1 MATNITTDNLQTA
14 DTLEALG
21 AGTESGSFL
30 ICGKGSKLYQ
40 LPFERLQK
48 NVNSGV
54 IIPIK
59 AEEKAAMN
67 ELFIASEIESIEEKL
82 FNDFSISVDFSKDGN
97 IVVMNNTAFILNTSG
112 IPYKVDLT
120 NNTVERLSDSSF
132 LAVIACRDYAL
143 FIHKYGFVSA
153 TFGVNVWTGEIIHA
167 ADTIDASFETM
178 LTSATFTRVHAFNY
192 PYDEYNGVLMYDNVS
207 AYTYFYF
214 TCTPNG
220 WAFTTQTE
228 DFAEVEATTGKKT
241 QDVQFV
247 VTEMT
252 NKVENESSI
261 QPMIIGIN
269 DGDCAAGDSLS
280 GFKEMFETLDL
291 AGTQLMLILYQFQSE
306 NVVDIE
312 YMFVSKEQLVIA
324 NMYNPHI
331 EEYSFYFD
339 ENIKNKVIAVQH
351 FHNYCFF
358 ALQETNKTNTYAI
371 VKYELIPNGSESVQ
385 LETSIVKTIQTTMQV
400 QNFVLDPIS
409 MQQYIDGTILEPSIM
424 LVGVCDNY
432 GSLGVS
438 HSETTYKQT
447 LKIKLADGVKTLT
460 E

>member
-14 DTLEALG
+14 DTLESLG

-48 NVNSGV
+48 QVNSGV
-54 IIPIK
+54 IIPVK
-59 AEEKAAMN
+59 EEEKAAMN
-67 ELFIASEIESIEEKL
+67 ELFIANEIKSIEEKL
-82 FNDFSISVDFSKDGN
+82 FNDFSINVDFSKNGN
-97 IVVMNNTAFILNTSG
+97 IVVMNNTAFIIDKSG

-120 NNTVERLSDSSF
+120 NNTVERLSDNSF
-132 LAVIACRDYAL
+132 MAVIACRDYAL
-143 FIHKYGFVSA
+143 FVHKYDFVST
-153 TFGVNVWTGEIIHA
+153 TFGVNVYTGEIIHA
-167 ADTIDASFETM
+167 ADTVDASIESMIMT
-178 LTSATFTRVHAFNY
+178 ATLTRVHAFNY
-192 PYDEYNGVLMYDNVS
+192 PYDEYNGVMMYDNVS

-220 WAFTTQTE
+220 WAFTTRTE

-241 QDVQFV
+241 QDVQFLIIEQN
-247 VTEMT
+247 TASEL
-252 NKVENESSI
+252 
-261 QPMIIGIN
+261 QFLIIGIN
-269 DGDCAAGDSLS
+269 DGDLTSGDELAGL
-280 GFKEMFETLDL
+280 KEMYEDL
-291 AGTQLMLILYQFQSE
+291 SLEGTQLALILYNARE
-306 NVVDIE
+306 TDADIE
-312 YMFVSKEQLVIA
+312 YMFVGKEKITVV
-324 NMYNPHI
+324 NMYNPSI
-331 EEYSFYFD
+331 EEKSIYFD
-339 ENIKNKVIAVQH
+339 DVVKNKVLAVQH

-371 VKYELIPNGSESVQ
+371 VKYELIPNGSQSVQ
-385 LETSIVKTIQTTMQV
+385 LETSVVKTIQTTMQV
-400 QNFVLDPIS
+400 QNFVIDPVS
-409 MQQYIDGTILEPSIM
+409 MQSYIDGTILEPSIM

-438 HSETTYKQT
+438 HSEATYKQT

>member
-1 MATNITTDNLQTA
+1 MATNITTENLQTA

-40 LPFERLQK
+40 LPFERLRK
-48 NVNSGV
+48 NVNDGV
-54 IIPIK
+54 IIPVK

-82 FNDFSISVDFSKDGN
+82 FNDFSINVDFSKDGN
-97 IVVMNNTAFILNTSG
+97 IVVMNNTAYLLNTSG

-120 NNTVERLSDSSF
+120 NNTVERLSDNSF
-132 LAVIACRDYAL
+132 MAVIACRDYAL
-143 FIHKYGFVSA
+143 FIHKYGFRST
-153 TFGVNVWTGEIIHA
+153 TFGVNVHTGEIIHA
-167 ADTIDASFETM
+167 ADTLDASIENM
-178 LTSATFTRVHAFNY
+178 LTSATLTRVHAFNY
-192 PYDEYNGVLMYDNVS
+192 PYDEYNGILMYDNVS

-214 TCTPNG
+214 TCTANG
-220 WAFTTQTE
+220 WTFTTETE
-228 DFAEVEATTGKKT
+228 DFAEVEAVTGKKT
-241 QDVQFV
+241 QDVQV
-247 VTEMT
+247 SVIEIDTA
-252 NKVENESSI
+252 SDL
-261 QPMIIGIN
+261 QLIIVGIN
-269 DGDCAAGDSLS
+269 DGDCSSGDSLT
-280 GFKEMFETLDL
+280 GFKEMYETLNL
-291 AGTQLMLILYQFQSE
+291 EGTQLMLVLYKTISE
-306 NVVDIE
+306 TDIDIE
-312 YMFVSKEQLVIA
+312 YMFVGKEKLIVA

-331 EEYSFYFD
+331 EEKSFYFD
-339 ENIKNKVIAVQH
+339 ENIKNKVLAVQH

-385 LETSIVKTIQTTMQV
+385 LETNVVKTIQTTMQV

-409 MQQYIDGTILEPSIM
+409 MQQYIDGTIYEPSIM

>member
-40 LPFERLQK
+40 LPFERLRK
-48 NVNSGV
+48 NVNDGV
-54 IIPIK
+54 IIPVKTEDK
-59 AEEKAAMN
+59 AIYN
-67 ELFIASEIESIEEKL
+67 ELFIASEIESVEEKL
-82 FNDFSISVDFSKDGN
+82 FNDFSINVDFSKDGN
-97 IVVMNNTAFILNTSG
+97 IVVMNNTAFIIDTSG

-120 NNTVERLSDSSF
+120 NNTVERLSDNSF
-132 LAVIACRDYAL
+132 MAVIACRDYAL
-143 FIHKYGFVSA
+143 FIHKYGFVST
-153 TFGVNVWTGEIIHA
+153 TFGVNVYTGEIIHA
-167 ADTIDASFETM
+167 ADTVD
-178 LTSATFTRVHAFNY
+178 TSLESMIMTATLTRVHAFNY
-192 PYDEYNGVLMYDNVS
+192 PYDIYNGVMMYDNVS

-220 WAFTTQTE
+220 WAFTTLSQ
-228 DFAEVEATTGKKT
+228 DFAEVEAATGKKT
-241 QDVQFV
+241 QDVQLV
-247 VTEMT
+247 IWEQNTARDL
-252 NKVENESSI
+252 
-261 QPMIIGIN
+261 QLGIIGIN
-269 DGDCAAGDSLS
+269 DGDCAVGDSLA
-280 GFKEMFETLDL
+280 GFKEMYETLNL
-291 AGTQLMLILYQFQSE
+291 EGTQLMLVLYKTISE
-306 NVVDIE
+306 TDADIE
-312 YMFVSKEQLVIA
+312 YMFVGKEKIIVV

-331 EEYSFYFD
+331 EEKSIYFD
-339 ENIKNKVIAVQH
+339 EVVKNKVLAVQH

-385 LETSIVKTIQTTMQV
+385 LETSVVKTIQTTMQV
-400 QNFVLDPIS
+400 QNFVIDPVS
-409 MQQYIDGTILEPSIM
+409 MQSYIDGTILEPSIM

-438 HSETTYKQT
+438 HSEAKYKQS

>member
-14 DTLEALG
+14 DTLESLG
-21 AGTESGSFL
+21 AGTENGSFL

-40 LPFERLQK
+40 LPFERLRQ
-48 NVNSGV
+48 NVNSGI

-82 FNDFSISVDFSKDGN
+82 FNDFSINVDFSKDGN
-97 IVVMNNTAFILNTSG
+97 IVVMNNTAFIIDISG

-120 NNTVERLSDSSF
+120 NNTVERLSDNSF
-132 LAVIACRDYAL
+132 IAVIACRDYAL
-143 FIHKYGFVSA
+143 FIHKGFVST
-153 TFGVNVWTGEIIHA
+153 TFGVNVYTGEIIHA
-167 ADTIDASFETM
+167 ADTVD
-178 LTSATFTRVHAFNY
+178 TSLESMIMTATLTRVHAFNY
-192 PYDEYNGVLMYDNVS
+192 PYDEYNGVMMFDNVS

-214 TCTPNG
+214 SCTPNG
-220 WAFTTQTE
+220 WAFTTHTE

-241 QDVQFV
+241 QDVQFL
-247 VTEMT
+247 
-252 NKVENESSI
+252 
-261 QPMIIGIN
+261 IIEQNTASELQFLIMGIN
-269 DGDCAAGDSLS
+269 DGDLTTGDELAGL
-280 GFKEMFETLDL
+280 KEMYEDL
-291 AGTQLMLILYQFQSE
+291 SLEGTQLALVLYNASE
-306 NVVDIE
+306 TDADVE
-312 YMFVSKEQLVIA
+312 YMFVGKEKITVV

-331 EEYSFYFD
+331 EEKSIYFD

-371 VKYELIPNGSESVQ
+371 VKYELIPNGSESIQ
-385 LETSIVKTIQTTMQV
+385 LETSVVKTIQTTMQV
-400 QNFVLDPIS
+400 QNFVIDPIS
-409 MQQYIDGTILEPSIM
+409 MQQYIDGTILEPLIM

-438 HSETTYKQT
+438 HSETKYKQS

>member
-14 DTLEALG
+14 DTLESLG

-40 LPFERLQK
+40 LPFERLRK
-48 NVNSGV
+48 NVNDGV
-54 IIPIK
+54 IIPVKTEDK
-59 AEEKAAMN
+59 AIYN
-67 ELFIASEIESIEEKL
+67 ELFIASEIESVEEKL
-82 FNDFSISVDFSKDGN
+82 FNDFSINVDFSKDGN
-97 IVVMNNTAFILNTSG
+97 IVVMNNTAFIIDKSG

-120 NNTVERLSDSSF
+120 NNTVERLSDNSF
-132 LAVIACRDYAL
+132 MAVIACRDYAL
-143 FIHKYGFVSA
+143 FIHKYGFVST
-153 TFGVNVWTGEIIHA
+153 TFGVNVYTGEIIHA
-167 ADTIDASFETM
+167 ANTVDTSLESMIMT
-178 LTSATFTRVHAFNY
+178 ATLTRVHAFNY
-192 PYDEYNGVLMYDNVS
+192 PYDEYNGVMMYDNVS

-214 TCTPNG
+214 SCTPNG
-220 WAFTTQTE
+220 WAFTTKTE
-228 DFAEVEATTGKKT
+228 DFAEIEATTGKKT
-241 QDVQFV
+241 QDVQ
-247 VTEMT
+247 VT
-252 NKVENESSI
+252 
-261 QPMIIGIN
+261 IIEVDTALELVITGIN
-269 DGDCAAGDSLS
+269 DGDSVTGESS
-280 GFKEMFETLDL
+280 SSFKEIDETLNL
-291 AGTQLMLILYQFQSE
+291 EGTQLILFLYKAISE
-306 NVVDIE
+306 TDEDIE
-312 YMFVSKEQLVIA
+312 YIFVGKEKIIVV

-331 EEYSFYFD
+331 EEKSIYFD
-339 ENIKNKVIAVQH
+339 DVVKNKVLAVQH

-438 HSETTYKQT
+438 HCETTYKQT

>member
-14 DTLEALG
+14 DTLESLG

-48 NVNSGV
+48 QVNSGV
-54 IIPIK
+54 IIPVK
-59 AEEKAAMN
+59 EEEKAAMN
-67 ELFIASEIESIEEKL
+67 ELFIANEIESIEEKL
-82 FNDFSISVDFSKDGN
+82 FNDFSINVDFSKDGS
-97 IVVMNNTAFILNTSG
+97 IVVMNNTAYLLNTSG

-120 NNTVERLSDSSF
+120 NNTVERLSDNSF
-132 LAVIACRDYAL
+132 MAVIACRDYAL
-143 FIHKYGFVSA
+143 FIHKYGFVST
-153 TFGVNVWTGEIIHA
+153 TFGVNVHTGEIIHA
-167 ADTIDASFETM
+167 ADTLDASLESMIMT
-178 LTSATFTRVHAFNY
+178 ATLTRVHAFNY
-192 PYDEYNGVLMYDNVS
+192 PYDEYNGILMYNNVS

-214 TCTPNG
+214 TCTANG

-228 DFAEVEATTGKKT
+228 DFAEIEATTGKKT
-241 QDVQFV
+241 QDVQFL
-247 VTEMT
+247 
-252 NKVENESSI
+252 
-261 QPMIIGIN
+261 IIEQNTASELQFLIMGIN
-269 DGDCAAGDSLS
+269 DGDLTTGDELAGL
-280 GFKEMFETLDL
+280 KEMYEDL
-291 AGTQLMLILYQFQSE
+291 SLEGTQLALVLYNASE
-306 NVVDIE
+306 TDADIE
-312 YMFVSKEQLVIA
+312 YMFVGKEKITVV

-331 EEYSFYFD
+331 EEKSIYFD
-339 ENIKNKVIAVQH
+339 EVVKNKVLAVQH

-371 VKYELIPNGSESVQ
+371 VKYELIPNGSQSVQ
-385 LETSIVKTIQTTMQV
+385 LETSVVKTIQTTMQV
-400 QNFVLDPIS
+400 QNFVIDPVS

-438 HSETTYKQT
+438 HSEATYKQT

>member
-40 LPFERLQK
+40 LPFERLRK
-48 NVNSGV
+48 NVNDGV
-54 IIPIK
+54 IIPVKTEDK
-59 AEEKAAMN
+59 AIFN
-67 ELFIASEIESIEEKL
+67 ELFIASEIEGVEEKL
-82 FNDFSISVDFSKDGN
+82 FNDFSINVDFSKDGN
-97 IVVMNNTAFILNTSG
+97 IVVMNNTAFIIDKSG

-120 NNTVERLSDSSF
+120 NNTVERLSDNSF
-132 LAVIACRDYAL
+132 IAVIACRDYAL
-143 FIHKYGFVSA
+143 FVHKYDFVST
-153 TFGVNVWTGEIIHA
+153 TFGVNVYTGEIIHA
-167 ADTIDASFETM
+167 ADTVD
-178 LTSATFTRVHAFNY
+178 TSLESMIMTATLTRVHAFNY
-192 PYDEYNGVLMYDNVS
+192 PYDEYNGVLMFDNVS

-220 WAFTTQTE
+220 WAFTIQTE
-228 DFAEVEATTGKKT
+228 GFAEVEATTGKKT
-241 QDVQFV
+241 QDVQV
-247 VTEMT
+247 SILEEVTT
-252 NKVENESSI
+252 RDL
-261 QPMIIGIN
+261 QLAIIGIN
-269 DGDCAAGDSLS
+269 DGDCTVGDSLA
-280 GFKEMFETLDL
+280 GFKEMYETLNL
-291 AGTQLMLILYQFQSE
+291 EGTQLMLVLYKTISE
-306 NVVDIE
+306 TDEEIE
-312 YMFVSKEQLVIA
+312 YMFVGKEKIIVA

-331 EEYSFYFD
+331 EEKSIYFD
-339 ENIKNKVIAVQH
+339 EVVKNKVLAVQH

-385 LETSIVKTIQTTMQV
+385 LETSVVKTIQTTMQV
-400 QNFVLDPIS
+400 QNFVIDPVS
-409 MQQYIDGTILEPSIM
+409 MQSYIDGTILEPSIM

-438 HSETTYKQT
+438 HSEAKYKQS

>member
-1 MATNITTDNLQTA
+1 MATNITTDNLKTA

-54 IIPIK
+54 IIPVKTEDK
-59 AEEKAAMN
+59 AIYN
-67 ELFIASEIESIEEKL
+67 ELFIASEIVSIEEKL

-97 IVVMNNTAFILNTSG
+97 IVVMNNTAYLLNASG

-120 NNTVERLSDSSF
+120 NNTVERLSDNSF
-132 LAVIACRDYAL
+132 MAVIACRDYAL
-143 FIHKYGFVSA
+143 FIHKYGFISS
-153 TFGVNVWTGEIIHA
+153 TFGVNVYTGEIIHA
-167 ADTIDASFETM
+167 ADTLDTSLEIM
-178 LTSATFTRVHAFNY
+178 LTSATLTRVQNNNY
-192 PYDEYNGVLMYDNVS
+192 PFDSLNGIMMYDNVS

-214 TCTPNG
+214 TCTADG
-220 WAFTTQTE
+220 WTFKTQSQDYADIE
-228 DFAEVEATTGKKT
+228 AEVGEKQKDVLAIACFSEEEGDGVFFASCNAGFYFFLDEAQAEFGQVEELKNSRLLLTTEGLCGCIL
-241 QDVQFV
+241 
-247 VTEMT
+247 T
-252 NKVENESSI
+252 NKNFIFRNYDRDKTDVFDLYSDEIVNASILQTFVFDNETI
-261 QPMIIGIN
+261 
-269 DGDCAAGDSLS
+269 
-280 GFKEMFETLDL
+280 
-291 AGTQLMLILYQFQSE
+291 Y
-306 NVVDIE
+306 
-312 YMFVSKEQLVIA
+312 
-324 NMYNPHI
+324 
-331 EEYSFYFD
+331 
-339 ENIKNKVIAVQH
+339 
-351 FHNYCFF
+351 
-358 ALQETNKTNTYAI
+358 ALQPTTNMRKFAI
-371 VKYELIPNGSESVQ
+371 VKYSKEEISLVKLIPSDIYN
-385 LETSIVKTIQTTMQV
+385 V

-409 MQQYIDGTILEPSIM
+409 MKNYLDCTIYEPSIM